1 MQKGDLV
8 EPTEVGRAL
17 MLSFG
22 AISSDK
28 KDFCIAKVRVNGSIT
43 EIQLEG
49 VPDSWFSSSTFKRV
63 VRSKDQKGDRVVL
76 ARVKKVRFEGNRLI
90 VEFYGG
96 FQYEGP
102 EPHRTDMFNA
112 YQHLDLTLL
121 YIQKNRVLGF
131 AKILKTYN
139 PETHRGWP
147 LKLGATI
154 GNNSITVPRCAIED
168 ASYTLEPV
176 FSQPL

>member
-1 MQKGDLV
+1 MQKGDSV
-8 EPTEVGRAL
+8 ELTVVSRGL
-17 MLSFG
+17 LLSFSE
-22 AISSDK
+22 IPSDK
-28 KDFCIAKVRVNGSIT
+28 KNFCIAEVREKDGLT
-43 EIQLEG
+43 ELRLDG
-49 VPDSWFSSSTFKRV
+49 VQGWFSSSAFKQE
-63 VRSKDQKGDRVVL
+63 VRSKDRVVL
-76 ARVKKVRFEGNRLI
+76 ARVKKVRFEGGRLI
-90 VEFYGG
+90 VKFYGG

-102 EPHRTDMFNA
+102 EPHSVPDMFNV

-121 YIQKNRVLGF
+121 YIQENRVLGF
-131 AKILKTYN
+131 DKVLKTYN